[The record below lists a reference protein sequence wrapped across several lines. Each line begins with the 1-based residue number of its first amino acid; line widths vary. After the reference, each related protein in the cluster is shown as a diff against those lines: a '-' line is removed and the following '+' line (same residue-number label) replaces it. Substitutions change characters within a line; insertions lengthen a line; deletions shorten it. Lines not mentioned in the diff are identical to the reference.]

1 MQTTLIIIHRR
12 WDDGVPCVTCCF
24 VMARGCGSS
33 IQRSLSRY
41 PNPTFGDTR
50 AGMVGQDCLLRLISR
65 AISWLIIKGWEVN
78 VFKSFVMILG
88 VLSHRIIGIYHGS
101 VMRTWWGSVEF
112 LYFRKE
118 FFDRRFAWAL
128 LGGGKIHQ
136 LGCRII
142 WRCLRW
148 IFLFFWVKIQEGTK
162 DFSFW
167 FMIAIEFT

>member
-1 MQTTLIIIHRR
+1 MSHAILWWWEVVGPVFRGVWVDIRTIHLAIPGLG
-12 WDDGVPCVTCCF
+12 WPIKIV
-24 VMARGCGSS
+24 
-33 IQRSLSRY
+33 LS
-41 PNPTFGDTR
+41 
-50 AGMVGQDCLLRLISR
+50 CLISK
-65 AISWLIIKGWEVN
+65 AIYWLVVKGWEVN
-78 VFKSFVMILG
+78 VLKSFVRILG

-118 FFDRRFAWAL
+118 FFNRRFAWVL